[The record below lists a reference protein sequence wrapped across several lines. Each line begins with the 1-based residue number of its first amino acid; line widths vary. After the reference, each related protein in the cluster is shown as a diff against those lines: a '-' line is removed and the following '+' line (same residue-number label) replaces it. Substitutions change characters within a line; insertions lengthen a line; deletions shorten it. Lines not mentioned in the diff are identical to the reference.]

1 MPSGQQTRGRA
12 EAGVSTITA
21 GRIFFPRTRRRLAA
35 NTIVYGLCWAIVAVA
50 VFLAIFGPLLAPHDP
65 NFSQLEFQFVGPF
78 KAQGY
83 LLGFDSQGRD
93 LLSRLM
99 AGARTSMLGP
109 MLVVL
114 MSMALGTVTAI
125 VAAWRGGWTDSV
137 LSTITDIL
145 FAFPAIL
152 LAILTSA
159 VFGAGLVA
167 PTIALAIAYTPYI
180 ARVLRSAAVRERAR
194 DYISAAEVQGL
205 STFAIGARHLV
216 PNLAGLVVAQATL
229 VFAWAMVDL
238 AAISFL
244 GLGVQA
250 PTADWGVMV
259 STGEVGVLQGY
270 PLEALSAGLCIVL
283 VVVAV
288 NLLGERMAER
298 NEDRGRR

>member
-1 MPSGQQTRGRA
+1 M
-12 EAGVSTITA
+12 STATA
-21 GRIFFPRTRRRLAA
+21 GGLVFPRTRRRLAG
-35 NTIVYGLCWAIVAVA
+35 NQIVYGLCWLIIAVA
-50 VFLAIFGPLLAPHDP
+50 VLLAIFGPLLAPKDP
-65 NFSQLEFQFVGPF
+65 NASNLTFQYVGPF

-99 AGARTSMLGP
+99 TGARTSMLGP
-109 MLVVL
+109 VLVVL
-114 MSMALGTVTAI
+114 LSMALGTVISI

-137 LSTITDIL
+137 LGTILDIL

-152 LAILTSA
+152 LAVLTAA
-159 VFGAGLVA
+159 VFGTGLTA

-194 DYISAAEVQGL
+194 DYIAAGEVQGL
-205 STFAIGARHLV
+205 SAFAICFRHLL
-216 PNLAGLVVAQATL
+216 PNLAGLFVAQATL

-238 AAISFL
+238 ASISFL

-259 STGEVGVLQGY
+259 STGESGVLQGY
-270 PLEALSAGLCIVL
+270 PLESLSAGLCIVL

-288 NLLGERMAER
+288 NLLGERLAER
-298 NEDRGRR
+298 NEERR

>member
-1 MPSGQQTRGRA
+1 M
-12 EAGVSTITA
+12 STATA
-21 GRIFFPRTRRRLAA
+21 GGLVFPRTRRRLAG
-35 NTIVYGLCWAIVAVA
+35 NHVLYGFCWAVVTLAVL
-50 VFLAIFGPLLAPHDP
+50 LAIFGPLLAPKDP
-65 NFSQLEFQFVGPF
+65 NASNLTFQYVGPF

-99 AGARTSMLGP
+99 TGARTSMLGP
-109 MLVVL
+109 VLVVL
-114 MSMALGTVTAI
+114 LSMALGTVISIA
-125 VAAWRGGWTDSV
+125 AAWRGGWVDSV
-137 LSTITDIL
+137 LGTIMDIL

-152 LAILTSA
+152 LAVLTAA
-159 VFGAGLVA
+159 VFGTGLTA

-194 DYISAAEVQGL
+194 DYIAAGEVQGL
-205 STFAIGARHLV
+205 SAFAICFRHLL
-216 PNLAGLVVAQATL
+216 PNLAELFVAQATL

-238 AAISFL
+238 ASISFL

-259 STGEVGVLQGY
+259 STGESGVLQGY
-270 PLEALSAGLCIVL
+270 PLESIAAGLCIVL

-288 NLLGERMAER
+288 NLLGERLAER
-298 NEDRGRR
+298 NEEGR

>member
-1 MPSGQQTRGRA
+1 MSTVTLGR
-12 EAGVSTITA
+12 SI
-21 GRIFFPRTRRRLAA
+21 IFPRTRRRLAA
-35 NTIVYGLCWAIVAVA
+35 SSVVYGVCWLIVGVA

-65 NFSQLEFQFVGPF
+65 NSSQLEFQFVGPF
-78 KAQGY
+78 QAKGY
-83 LLGFDSQGRD
+83 PLGFDSQGRD

-99 AGARTSMLGP
+99 VGARTSMLGP
-109 MLVVL
+109 ALVVL
-114 MSMALGTVTAI
+114 MSMALGTLISVL
-125 VAAWRGGWTDSV
+125 AAWRGGWVDSV
-137 LSTITDIL
+137 LGTGMDIL
-145 FAFPAIL
+145 FAFPGIL
-152 LAILTSA
+152 LAVLTAA
-159 VFGAGLVA
+159 VFGAGLAA

-205 STFAIGARHLV
+205 SSLTICGRHLI
-216 PNLAGLVVAQATL
+216 PNLAELVVAQATL

-259 STGEVGVLQGY
+259 ATGETGVLQGY
-270 PLEALSAGLCIVL
+270 PMESLSAGICIVL

-288 NLLGERMAER
+288 NLLGERIAARDE
-298 NEDRGRR
+298 GRA

>member
-1 MPSGQQTRGRA
+1 M
-12 EAGVSTITA
+12 STVTA

-35 NTIVYGLCWAIVAVA
+35 NTIVYGTCWAIIGIA

-99 AGARTSMLGP
+99 VGARTSMLGP

-205 STFAIGARHLV
+205 STFQIGARHLV